1 MSSKEVIFPEKWE
14 AYRRYTFSPGV
25 KKGKV
30 IFLSGFSA
38 TDYEAT
44 ERKFVG
50 EGDIVAQTRQ
60 IYKNMKKVLET
71 ANASMADI
79 VQTTDYITTTEG
91 YKGTAD
97 VRREFFGDSF
107 PASTGIIVAGL
118 LNPKAQI
125 EIDAVAV
132 VDD

>member
-1 MSSKEVIFPEKWE
+1 MSSKEIIFPEKWD

-30 IFLSGFSA
+30 IFLSGLSA
-38 TDYEAT
+38 TDYET
-44 ERKFVG
+44 QDRKFVG
-50 EGDIVAQTRQ
+50 EGDIAAQTRQ
-60 IYKNMKKVLET
+60 IYKNIKKILET
-71 ANASMADI
+71 AGASMADV
-79 VQTTDYITTTEG
+79 VQTMDYITTTEG
-91 YKGTAD
+91 YKETANI
-97 VRREFFGDSF
+97 RREYFGDSF

-118 LNPKAQI
+118 LNPKALI